1 MRLFLLKCAALKK
14 VRRFVWQN
22 RKLSVVGHNRRNQ
35 AESTPSRSVHF
46 LEQDSTAVPKFAFRS
61 FCPCGN
67 LVGECLPQTL
77 LMRLAP
83 LKNPS
88 KYFFGFFKN
97 SSASHP
103 VFLLLVRGH
112 HAQKGGFTM
121 RKRYNTPHRSPEA
134 APSRSRRTS
143 GSRMPQRKSPCGR
156 DSQQRELLP
165 IHTAFPFNS
174 PPRGNH
180 CTAKVHFYRQE
191 ASDPAEYFR
200 ETRPAAL
207 RSGPFRPRC
216 VPFPA
221 DGGATLARALYLF
234 QSTAAQQPQ

>member
-1 MRLFLLKCAALKK
+1 MRLVSIVC
-14 VRRFVWQN
+14 
-22 RKLSVVGHNRRNQ
+22 SV
-35 AESTPSRSVHF
+35 TI
-46 LEQDSTAVPKFAFRS
+46 DSTAAMQTKQNEKSALHALSIHRPFSAG
-61 FCPCGN
+61 CETN
-67 LVGECLPQTL
+67 LSCKAGL
-77 LMRLAP
+77 L
-83 LKNPS
+83 
-88 KYFFGFFKN
+88 
-97 SSASHP
+97 
-103 VFLLLVRGH
+103 
-112 HAQKGGFTM
+112 TW
-121 RKRYNTPHRSPEA
+121 SPEA
-134 APSRSRRTS
+134 AAFPVPEDQC
-143 GSRMPQRKSPCGR
+143 SRMPQRKSPCGR

-180 CTAKVHFYRQE
+180 CTAKIRFYRQE

>member
-1 MRLFLLKCAALKK
+1 MTTRQSMATTSSSNRKK
-14 VRRFVWQN
+14 VCPKRFAATGKRGPKQI
-22 RKLSVVGHNRRNQ
+22 RTHGKTAGDDFRHSLSPQ
-35 AESTPSRSVHF
+35 EQTPIAQGRSSD
-46 LEQDSTAVPKFAFRS
+46 L
-61 FCPCGN
+61 
-67 LVGECLPQTL
+67 
-77 LMRLAP
+77 
-83 LKNPS
+83 
-88 KYFFGFFKN
+88 
-97 SSASHP
+97 
-103 VFLLLVRGH
+103 
-112 HAQKGGFTM
+112 
-121 RKRYNTPHRSPEA
+121 SPEA

-234 QSTAAQQPQ
+234 QSAAAQQPQ

>member
-1 MRLFLLKCAALKK
+1 MI
-14 VRRFVWQN
+14 
-22 RKLSVVGHNRRNQ
+22 
-35 AESTPSRSVHF
+35 
-46 LEQDSTAVPKFAFRS
+46 
-61 FCPCGN
+61 
-67 LVGECLPQTL
+67 
-77 LMRLAP
+77 
-83 LKNPS
+83 
-88 KYFFGFFKN
+88 
-97 SSASHP
+97 
-103 VFLLLVRGH
+103 FLLLQGVYFQLFVCKVIRLYNLPLQLTEQNKRTECLRKSITYRPCSRRGKSSLS
-112 HAQKGGFTM
+112 QG
-121 RKRYNTPHRSPEA
+121 RSSDLSPEA

-180 CTAKVHFYRQE
+180 CTAKIRFYRQE

-234 QSTAAQQPQ
+234 QSAAAQQPQ

>member
-1 MRLFLLKCAALKK
+1 MTTRQSMATTSSSNRKK
-14 VRRFVWQN
+14 VCPKRFAATGKRGPKQIRTHGKPPATTSGAPFLRRSKHPIAQ
-22 RKLSVVGHNRRNQ
+22 G
-35 AESTPSRSVHF
+35 RSSD
-46 LEQDSTAVPKFAFRS
+46 L
-61 FCPCGN
+61 
-67 LVGECLPQTL
+67 
-77 LMRLAP
+77 
-83 LKNPS
+83 
-88 KYFFGFFKN
+88 
-97 SSASHP
+97 
-103 VFLLLVRGH
+103 
-112 HAQKGGFTM
+112 
-121 RKRYNTPHRSPEA
+121 SPEA

-180 CTAKVHFYRQE
+180 CTAKIRFYRQE